1 MALSQVMVPPNYG
14 QRFAEQFTTLYKE
27 VAEQKSVPLIPFF
40 MQPLIEESS
49 DYVQNDG
56 IHPTAEAQPKIADFL
71 EPHLIDLMQ
80 RAQ

>member
-1 MALSQVMVPPNYG
+1 MVPPNYG
-14 QRFAEQFTTLYKE
+14 QRFAQQFTGLYEDIAKE
-27 VAEQKSVPLIPFF
+27 KNVPLIPFF

-71 EPHLIDLMQ
+71 EPHLLELLQ
-80 RAQ
+80 RAK